1 MAADAFIGT
10 ASFLAI
16 GGRFRST
23 LGSDVRY
30 PGAFAK
36 ESIRA
41 NGVKYADQN
50 ARRELE
56 TLFKR
61 YGCHHCGTKK
71 GEFVG
76 DHMPPNGML
85 AKRRSLR
92 NFLDKLLW
100 RFRYGSVHSLRQ
112 RYYPQC
118 KSCSQVQS
126 VAVARS
132 LKKIKIHRG
141 TIGPYLVIGALAA
154 LRHYGYARQFTNV
167 NSCSCQL

>member
-1 MAADAFIGT
+1 MTTDALIGA
-10 ASFLAI
+10 ASFLAV

-23 LGSDVRY
+23 LSSDVRY

-41 NGVKYADQN
+41 NGYKYANHN
-50 ARRELE
+50 ARRDLG

-71 GEFVG
+71 GDFVG
-76 DHMPPNGML
+76 DHMPPNGVL

-92 NFLDKLLW
+92 SLFEKLLW

-118 KSCSQVQS
+118 KSCSQIQS
-126 VAVARS
+126 SAIARN
-132 LKKIKIHRG
+132 LKKIRIHGG
-141 TIGPYLVIGALAA
+141 TIGPYMIVGALAA
-154 LRHYGYARQFTNV
+154 LRHYGCVDNK
-167 NSCSCQL
+167 C